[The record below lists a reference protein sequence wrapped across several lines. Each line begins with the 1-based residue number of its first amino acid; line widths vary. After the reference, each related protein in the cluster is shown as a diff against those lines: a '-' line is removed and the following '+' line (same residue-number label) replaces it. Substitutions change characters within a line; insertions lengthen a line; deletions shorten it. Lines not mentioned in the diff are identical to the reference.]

1 MFFRLLRT
9 IAPWILLASFGALA
23 CDLSSLGLAQ
33 TSKPLIVIQS
43 PAPGTEFRQGEDVI
57 VQTTSTDPSGIVRVE
72 LAIDG
77 TPVQSVAPRI
87 PQGQVSFTVIQK
99 WQATPGTHT
108 ITVRAFNVS
117 GTASDPAPVSISVLA
132 SAAPP
137 QPTGAALP
145 TSVVIVPPESANPP
159 TLLPLGPTTT
169 SATATRIPTT
179 RPRPTNT
186 LSAPPGVYVRSIR
199 VDPPSPRR
207 GQQVGFFV
215 TFLNTMPVPQGY
227 QWRVRIFEPD
237 KRNSFGDTAI
247 IHHDIPVGT
256 TELPSVVNWGVFG
269 PTACRTFIAR
279 VFWVDPTSKNE
290 TEFPKPD
297 GGQPAT
303 TFPLECP

>member
-1 MFFRLLRT
+1 MLFRLLRT
-9 IAPWILLASFGALA
+9 IAPWMLLVSFGALA

-43 PAPGTEFRQGEDVI
+43 PAPGTEFRQGEEVI

-72 LAIDG
+72 LAVDG
-77 TPVQSVAPRI
+77 TLVQSVAPPI

-117 GTASDPAPVSISVLA
+117 GAASDPAPVSISVQA
-132 SAAPP
+132 SAAA
-137 QPTGAALP
+137 QPTA
-145 TSVVIVPPESANPP
+145 TRMVPVATVPVAGITP
-159 TLLPLGPTTT
+159 TLPPLVPTTT
-169 SATATRIPTT
+169 SATATRVPTA

-186 LSAPPGVYVRSIR
+186 LSAPPGVYVLSIR
-199 VDPPSPRR
+199 VEPPSPRR
-207 GQQVGFFV
+207 GQAVGFLV

-269 PTACRTFIAR
+269 PTGCRTFIAR
-279 VFWVDPTSKNE
+279 VFWVDQTSKNE
-290 TEFPKPD
+290 TEFSKPD